1 MPRSR
6 ANKGNYL
13 EEDEMT
19 FSGLQE
25 ESSRWIPRSSA
36 ELEIADVDST
46 IEGKRLRENNFN
58 NFDQGRL
65 NYSSDKWK
73 DDMFEEMRTKLR
85 AKYEINS
92 DSSPSMENKRI
103 KQASYIKDEISM
115 TRKEDRKDTQHVLT
129 PKTDKYSSKDDFF
142 GIAEE
147 ANRASKLDA
156 YEDGKSRWLESPVS
170 LSKDEIFA
178 KYLEP
183 YIGKQLK
190 SSEKMVK
197 SQYGFLRMDED
208 NTIKTRENKKSKK
221 ISSDFSSE
229 QNVSRAAQDTEVLAE
244 INDNIPANSATES
257 VEDKAIN
264 QNFTS
269 TKDITG
275 SSGSDFIE
283 SQYFSYGNVVDSKN
297 ADDKNVSDEN
307 MTGVS
312 YIENQYF
319 GGNATE
325 ATAPSLDEIA
335 KQYSNVSFPKVKSE
349 NTSAAARKQAELHEN
364 SSVEES
370 EKNGLRTRSKSHE
383 ELKVHESPEYRPRD
397 ASYISGNTF
406 GKLVKEIRREN
417 IQMGETRKLETE
429 ISQDISSKQSEIHEN
444 ISEQARR
451 KREAPKPNLEEPE
464 VSNSYSRTYPCGS
477 VKWIIFSKLVQCVHK
492 IYFVKMSLKRI

>member
-36 ELEIADVDST
+36 ELEIPDVDST

-65 NYSSDKWK
+65 NYSSDNWK
-73 DDMFEEMRTKLR
+73 DDTFEEMRTKLR

-115 TRKEDRKDTQHVLT
+115 TRKEDRNDTQHVLT

-147 ANRASKLDA
+147 ANRTSKLDA

-178 KYLEP
+178 KHLEP
-183 YIGKQLK
+183 YMGKQFK

-208 NTIKTRENKKSKK
+208 NQIKTREKKKSKK

-229 QNVSRAAQDTEVLAE
+229 QNVNMDVNRAAQD
-244 INDNIPANSATES
+244 D
-257 VEDKAIN
+257 
-264 QNFTS
+264 
-269 TKDITG
+269 
-275 SSGSDFIE
+275 
-283 SQYFSYGNVVDSKN
+283 
-297 ADDKNVSDEN
+297 
-307 MTGVS
+307 
-312 YIENQYF
+312 
-319 GGNATE
+319 
-325 ATAPSLDEIA
+325 PSI
-335 KQYSNVSFPKVKSE
+335 
-349 NTSAAARKQAELHEN
+349 
-364 SSVEES
+364 
-370 EKNGLRTRSKSHE
+370 G
-383 ELKVHESPEYRPRD
+383 
-397 ASYISGNTF
+397 
-406 GKLVKEIRREN
+406 
-417 IQMGETRKLETE
+417 
-429 ISQDISSKQSEIHEN
+429 
-444 ISEQARR
+444 
-451 KREAPKPNLEEPE
+451 
-464 VSNSYSRTYPCGS
+464 
-477 VKWIIFSKLVQCVHK
+477 
-492 IYFVKMSLKRI
+492 